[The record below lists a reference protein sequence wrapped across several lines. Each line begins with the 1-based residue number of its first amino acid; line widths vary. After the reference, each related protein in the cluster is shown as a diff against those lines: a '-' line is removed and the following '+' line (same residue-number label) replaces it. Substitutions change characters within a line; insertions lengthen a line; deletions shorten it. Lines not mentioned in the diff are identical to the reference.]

1 MKIHHKIAYL
11 TITHSKYH
19 LLFLFLMKVDDIPL
33 PSMGEGDGGFGILS
47 GIGGSDAE
55 DIPLP
60 PSMLIPKASILKKP
74 SSTVQP

>member
-1 MKIHHKIAYL
+1 MHTKLLRNSTYI
-11 TITHSKYH
+11 
-19 LLFLFLMKVDDIPL
+19 LFLFLMKVDDIPL

>member
-1 MKIHHKIAYL
+1 
-11 TITHSKYH
+11 
-19 LLFLFLMKVDDIPL
+19 MKVDDIPL